1 MLAGLAPRVLLPD
14 AYVVGVRV
22 YTQFQGFCCQF
33 LRDARGSMTIF
44 GLTLVFLTALL
55 GGLAVDVM
63 RFESRRSQVQ
73 ATLDVCV
80 LNAASLRQTVS
91 QSTLFNDCIRKS
103 GLTGLT
109 TSLNATSGTSSRQ
122 VSASASETL
131 KPFFLGM
138 LGIDR
143 LKLNATATA
152 QERASNTEV
161 SLVLD
166 VSGSMG
172 GSRISALKVA
182 AKDFVKTL
190 LGSDDRN
197 RISIGI
203 VPYNGRV
210 NLGPDLAAKFNM
222 ANVPFRFSV
231 PEVSEARCID
241 LPDSAMNGATA
252 ISRTDPFRATI
263 FADHFAPTQ
272 RDNIFVPWTD
282 PDRAIPIAGQVP
294 CLNVAGNQVRLPDF
308 SAGPTSAAPVTS
320 AQRIAA
326 LNARI
331 DGLSASGSTSIHL
344 GLRWGLAL
352 LDPAMQTV
360 FSEFALAGR
369 MPSAFANRPLQ
380 FDDADSMKIVILMT
394 DGENTSTY
402 EMRPE
407 YQDGLSPIWRGND
420 GNYSIMHTSATGSS
434 TFFVPHLGTSRT
446 TAWRNATNTGAAA
459 VQISWQEVWQRW
471 RVEYVAW
478 QFYARALATNLTA
491 QRTIFTNT
499 LSSFR
504 TVTYASTMDSQLQV
518 LCRAA
523 RDRNVVV
530 YSIAFEAPLA
540 GQTQL
545 RQCASTESRYYE
557 ANRTNLSQ
565 VFGSI
570 AGNISKLRLTQ

>member
-1 MLAGLAPRVLLPD
+1 MLAGLAPRVLQPD
-14 AYVVGVRV
+14 AYVVGIRV
-22 YTQFQGFCCQF
+22 YTQFQRLWCQF
-33 LRDARGSMTIF
+33 VRDARGTMTIF

-73 ATLDVCV
+73 AGLDVCV
-80 LNAASLRQTVS
+80 LNAASLRQTVN

-109 TSLNATSGTSSRQ
+109 TSLKTTSGTSSRQ

-166 VSGSMG
+166 VSGSMY

-182 AKDFVKTL
+182 AKDFVNTL
-190 LGSDDRN
+190 LSRDDRS
-197 RISIGI
+197 RVSIGI
-203 VPYNGRV
+203 VPYSGTV

-222 ANVPFRFSV
+222 ANVPVRFSV
-231 PEVSEARCID
+231 PEVNQSRCID
-241 LPDSAMNGATA
+241 LPDSAITTS

-282 PDRAIPIAGQVP
+282 ADRAVPIAGQVP

-308 SAGPTSAAPVTS
+308 STGSTSAAPITP

-352 LDPAMQTV
+352 LDPAMQSV

-369 MPSAFANRPLQ
+369 MPSAFANRPLR
-380 FDDADSMKIVILMT
+380 FDDADTMKIVILMT

-402 EMRPE
+402 QMRPE

-420 GNYSIMHTSATGSS
+420 GNYSVMHTSARGRS

-446 TAWRNATNTGAAA
+446 TAWRNATNTGAPA

-478 QFYARALATNLTA
+478 QFYARALATNRTA
-491 QRTIFTNT
+491 QRTIFNNM
-499 LSSFR
+499 LNSFR
-504 TVTYASTMDSQLQV
+504 TITSASTMDSQLQV

-530 YSIAFEAPLA
+530 YSIAFEAPSA